1 MNKSVTT
8 IKSKTNYS
16 LMTLILFW
24 CGLIVMSS
32 MYLTIPLIS
41 LFSSTFEVSSGVA
54 AWTSSIFCIF
64 FAVGCLV
71 YGPMSD
77 RYGRKKIILIGMA
90 MLTVVTPLVGLFD
103 NIYWI
108 LTMRALQGAVAASF
122 SPVALAYI
130 PEMFPDNKKLT
141 ATGFLVTGFLMAGI
155 VGQVISGLINQ
166 YLAWNYVFYIMGLTY
181 LVTLVL
187 VLFLLPKDNLP
198 RLKTNIIETVENM
211 ASLLKIKPLILC
223 FAVDV
228 MFLMSMMCMYASLG
242 YYLIE
247 PQFGLNSQEI
257 LYVRAAGIF
266 GIIFATTSGLF
277 VKKFG
282 IFNVLIGGLLIA
294 AISLTSI
301 AFVNSIQILVLLSV
315 VFVAGIAVTAPALIT
330 IIGQVGGQSRGAALS
345 LHTVILFIGA
355 GIGPILAIT
364 LLDTGINVLPYLVM
378 GLILLLGV
386 GLSLLIKKSVK
397 IN

>member
-1 MNKSVTT
+1 MNKSINNT
-8 IKSKTNYS
+8 KSKLNYS
-16 LMTLILFW
+16 IMTIILFW

-41 LFSSTFEVSSGVA
+41 LYSSTLNVSPNLA

-71 YGPMSD
+71 YGPLSD

-90 MLTVVTPLVGLFD
+90 MLTFVTPLVGLFD

-108 LTMRALQGAVAASF
+108 LAIRAFQGAVAAAF

-166 YLAWNYVFYIMGLTY
+166 YLAWNYVFYIMGAIY
-181 LVTLVL
+181 LITLVL
-187 VLFLLPKDNLP
+187 VMFLLPNDNLP
-198 RLKTNIIETVENM
+198 RLKSSVIEAVERM
-211 ASLLKIKPLILC
+211 ASLLKIKTLILC
-223 FAVDV
+223 YAVDV
-228 MFLMSMMCMYASLG
+228 MFLMSMMCMYSSLG
-242 YYLIE
+242 YYLSG
-247 PQFGLNSQEI
+247 PQFGLSSQEI

-266 GIIFATTSGLF
+266 GIIFAATSGFF

-282 IFNVLIGGLLIA
+282 LFNVLIGGLLIA
-294 AISLTSI
+294 ALSLI
-301 AFVNSIQILVLLSV
+301 ALAFINNIYLLVLLSV
-315 VFVAGIAVTAPALIT
+315 IFVAGIAVTAPALIT
-330 IIGQVGGQSRGAALS
+330 IIGQIGGQSRGAALS

-355 GIGPILAIT
+355 GLGPIVAIT
-364 LLDTGINVLPYLVM
+364 LLDTGINYLPYLVM
-378 GLILLLGV
+378 GLVLVGGV
-386 GLSLLIKKSVK
+386 GLSILIKKSMKV
-397 IN
+397 